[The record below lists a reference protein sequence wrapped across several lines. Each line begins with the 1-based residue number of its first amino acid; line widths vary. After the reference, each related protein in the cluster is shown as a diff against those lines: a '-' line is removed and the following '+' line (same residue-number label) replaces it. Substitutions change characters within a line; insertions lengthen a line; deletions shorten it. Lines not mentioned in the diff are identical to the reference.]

1 LIAKKLKET
10 HEGNNI
16 PQFVEIKQEPQ
27 QIPIIIEPPPIP
39 EPIATSASPKPLDA
53 VIPTQPAT
61 APTANIEQ
69 PIVQQ
74 ITPVPRVEQP
84 QNRILSSE
92 EEKEL
97 LEQLQNQEKSNP
109 VLARFR
115 RKLAIRQVLL
125 YRPYSTFYILFFG
138 SIVTLDRSSANL
150 FASNNLIYYLH
161 SIASLD

>member
-61 APTANIEQ
+61 TPTTNIEQ

-125 YRPYSTFYILFFG
+125 YRPYSTFIFIFW
-138 SIVTLDRSSANL
+138 INRDVRQIQRK
-150 FASNNLIYYLH
+150 FI
-161 SIASLD
+161 